1 MSVVKFND
9 EETIRRNHLPR
20 YMSVDSLFLHC
31 REHSLLVLGCKRLLW
46 EAEKREE
53 ARHVLYVYIE
63 NEEKY

>member
-20 YMSVDSLFLHC
+20 YMLCRSLFLHC

-46 EAEKREE
+46 EARREKRL
-53 ARHVLYVYIE
+53 AMCSICVY
-63 NEEKY
+63 